1 MEVGWLIFPDK
12 SSWAPPRT
20 PSRVNS
26 GGDGFLTFHFEKAG
40 GRCGRLDLLLHHG
53 DLVVMDRCL
62 TRGTKKQWN

>member
-1 MEVGWLIFPDK
+1 MGPG
-12 SSWAPPRT
+12 RT
-20 PSRVNS
+20 PSGVNS

-62 TRGTKKQWN
+62 TRGTKENTGIKMN